1 MPELPEVEVVKKS
14 LVKRILRN
22 SIKKIKISNSNL
34 RYKVD
39 PKKLKLLINKKIIKI
54 KRKSKYL
61 IIDFENEY
69 SLLAHLGMT
78 GYFYFKKN
86 NFFQKTSF
94 YISLKKNN
102 NKHDHIIFVM
112 QNDIQLVYND
122 IRRFG
127 FLIVKKTTDLYKM
140 DCLKNLGPEP
150 LSKNFRTKLFEKNC
164 KKEINIKNLLM
175 NQTFVSGLGNIY
187 ANEIL
192 FRSKIYPEKKV
203 NKLIFSEYTKII
215 KNTKYL
221 LKRAIYLG
229 GSSIKN
235 FKNTKGDSG
244 TFQENFKVYGREG
257 MTCKNYN
264 CKSKIL
270 RIITNNR
277 SSFYCP
283 SCQK

>member
-1 MPELPEVEVVKKS
+1 MLMK
-14 LVKRILRN
+14 
-22 SIKKIKISNSNL
+22 
-34 RYKVD
+34 
-39 PKKLKLLINKKIIKI
+39 
-54 KRKSKYL
+54 
-61 IIDFENEY
+61 
-69 SLLAHLGMT
+69 
-78 GYFYFKKN
+78 
-86 NFFQKTSF
+86 FFLEARFIQK
-94 YISLKKNN
+94 
-102 NKHDHIIFVM
+102 
-112 QNDIQLVYND
+112 
-122 IRRFG
+122 
-127 FLIVKKTTDLYKM
+127 
-140 DCLKNLGPEP
+140 
-150 LSKNFRTKLFEKNC
+150 
-164 KKEINIKNLLM
+164 
-175 NQTFVSGLGNIY
+175 
-187 ANEIL
+187 
-192 FRSKIYPEKKV
+192 KKV

-257 MTCKNYN
+257 MTCKTYN

>member
-127 FLIVKKTTDLYKM
+127 FLIVKKLPIFIKWIVLKTLDL
-140 DCLKNLGPEP
+140 NH
-150 LSKNFRTKLFEKNC
+150 
-164 KKEINIKNLLM
+164 
-175 NQTFVSGLGNIY
+175 
-187 ANEIL
+187 
-192 FRSKIYPEKKV
+192 
-203 NKLIFSEYTKII
+203 
-215 KNTKYL
+215 YL
-221 LKRAIYLG
+221 
-229 GSSIKN
+229 
-235 FKNTKGDSG
+235 
-244 TFQENFKVYGREG
+244 
-257 MTCKNYN
+257 
-264 CKSKIL
+264 KIL
-270 RIITNNR
+270 GLNYLKKIAKKR
-277 SSFYCP
+277 
-283 SCQK
+283 

>member
-22 SIKKIKISNSNL
+22 SIKKVKITNSNL

-39 PKKLKLLINKKIIKI
+39 LKKLKILENKKIINI

-61 IIDFENEY
+61 IFEFENKY
-69 SLLAHLGMT
+69 SLLVHLGMT
-78 GYFYFKKN
+78 GYFYFKNN

-94 YISLKKNN
+94 YMSLEKNN
-102 NKHDHIIFVM
+102 NKHDHITFILGK
-112 QNDIQLVYND
+112 NIQLIYND
-122 IRRFG
+122 VRRFG
-127 FLIVKKTTDLYKM
+127 FFIVKKTIDLYKM
-140 DCLKNLGPEP
+140 NRLKNLGPEP
-150 LSKNFRTKLFEKNC
+150 LSKNFGVISF
-164 KKEINIKNLLM
+164 KKSCRKKINIKNLLM
-175 NQTFVSGLGNIY
+175 NQAFVSGLGNIY
-187 ANEIL
+187 VNEIL
-192 FRSKIYPEKKV
+192 FRSKIYPKRKV
-203 NKLIFSEYTKII
+203 CKLIFSEHKKII
-215 KNTKYL
+215 KNTKFL
-221 LKRAIYLG
+221 LKRAINLG

-235 FKNTKGDSG
+235 FKNAKGAKG

-257 MTCKNYN
+257 MMCKTYN
-264 CKSKIL
+264 CKSKII

>member
-22 SIKKIKISNSNL
+22 SIKKVKINNSNL

-39 PKKLKLLINKKIIKI
+39 LKKLKILENKKIINI

-61 IIDFENEY
+61 IFEFENKY
-69 SLLAHLGMT
+69 SLLVHLGMT
-78 GYFYFKKN
+78 GYFYFKNN

-94 YISLKKNN
+94 YMSLEKNN

-112 QNDIQLVYND
+112 KNNEQLIYND

-127 FLIVKKTTDLYKM
+127 FFIIKKSSDLQKM
-140 DCLKNLGPEP
+140 NCLTNLGPEP
-150 LSKNFRTKLFEKNC
+150 LSKNFGIVLFLRNRR
-164 KKEINIKNLLM
+164 KEVNIKNLLM

-215 KNTKYL
+215 RNTKYL
-221 LKRAIYLG
+221 LKRAIHLG

-244 TFQENFKVYGREG
+244 TFQENFKVCGREG
-257 MTCKNYN
+257 MICKTYN
-264 CKSKIL
+264 CNCKIL

>member
-94 YISLKKNN
+94 YISLKNN

-175 NQTFVSGLGNIY
+175 NQAFVSGLGNIY
-187 ANEIL
+187 VNEIL
-192 FRSKIYPEKKV
+192 FRSKIYPEKK
-203 NKLIFSEYTKII
+203 
-215 KNTKYL
+215 
-221 LKRAIYLG
+221 
-229 GSSIKN
+229 
-235 FKNTKGDSG
+235 
-244 TFQENFKVYGREG
+244 
-257 MTCKNYN
+257 
-264 CKSKIL
+264 
-270 RIITNNR
+270 
-277 SSFYCP
+277 
-283 SCQK
+283 

>member
-22 SIKKIKISNSNL
+22 SIKKIKINNLNL

-39 PKKLKLLINKKIIKI
+39 FKKLNLLTNKKIINI
-54 KRKSKYL
+54 RRKSKYL
-61 IIDFENEY
+61 IIDFENKY
-69 SLLAHLGMT
+69 SLLIHLGMT
-78 GYFYFKKN
+78 GYFYFKDN
-86 NFFQKTSF
+86 DFLQKTSF
-94 YISLKKNN
+94 YVALNKNN
-102 NKHDHIIFVM
+102 NKHDHIIFVLK
-112 QNDIQLVYND
+112 NNIQLIYND

-127 FLIVKKTTDLYKM
+127 FFIVEKTIDLYKM
-140 DCLKNLGPEP
+140 SHLKNLGPEP
-150 LSKNFRTKLFEKNC
+150 LSKNFGTLLFKRSYR
-164 KKEINIKNLLM
+164 KKINIKSLLM

-187 ANEIL
+187 VNEIL
-192 FRSKIYPEKKV
+192 FRSNINPEKKV
-203 NKLIFSEYTKII
+203 DKLIISDHKKII
-215 KNTKYL
+215 RNTKYL
-221 LKRAIYLG
+221 LKRAINLG

-235 FKNTKGDSG
+235 FKNVKGKKG

-257 MTCKNYN
+257 MMCKTYN
-264 CKSKIL
+264 CKSKIK